1 MSLIENFR
9 NIFKIEDL
17 KNRIFYTIG
26 ILMIYRLGSYI
37 TMPGVDASQ
46 LASGG
51 GGAASSLLGLF
62 DLFVGGAFSRAG
74 VFALGIMP
82 YITAS
87 IIIQLMGAVV
97 PYFQKLQREGEEG
110 RRKITKLTRYG
121 TVAITAVQSIGFS
134 INLMAT
140 SPNAIVISEL
150 AFVFTAMVV
159 LTTGTVFVMWLGERI
174 TDRGIGNGIS
184 LIIMISIIAFLPTQ
198 LINEVQTKSNAILV
212 IIELATLALVIA
224 SVVLLTQGTRKIP
237 VQYAKRVVG
246 RKVYGGT
253 TQYLPLRVNAAGVM
267 PIIFAQSIMF
277 IPGIFGSFFPEN
289 ETVQF
294 LTGWS
299 ANYFGWAYNIIFY
312 IICVFFTFFY
322 TAIAINPKEM
332 ADTMKRQGG
341 FIPGVRPGK
350 QTVEFIDNILTK
362 ITLPGSLYLSF
373 VAVLPAIAANV
384 LGVTPGFAQYY
395 GGTSLLIIVGVAL
408 DTLQQIESH
417 LMMRHYDGFMKTGK
431 IKGRSKRV

>member
-17 KNRIFYTIG
+17 KNRILYTIG
-26 ILMIYRLGSYI
+26 ILMVYRVGSYI
-37 TMPGVDASQ
+37 TLPGVDASA
-46 LASGG
+46 LIA
-51 GGAASSLLGLF
+51 GAGDASSLLGLF

-87 IIIQLMGAVV
+87 IIIQLAGAIV
-97 PYFQKLQREGEEG
+97 PYFQKLEREGEEG
-110 RRKITKLTRYG
+110 RRKITQLTRYG
-121 TVAITAVQSIGFS
+121 TVVITAFQAIAFS
-134 INLMAT
+134 INLIAT
-140 SPNAIVISEL
+140 APQAIVVNEF
-150 AFVFTAMVV
+150 AFTLTAMIV
-159 LTTGTVFVMWLGERI
+159 LTAGTVFVMWLGERI

-184 LIIMISIIAFLPTQ
+184 LIIMIGIIAILPANFY
-198 LINEVQTKSNAILV
+198 NEVTTKSNLILV
-212 IIELATLALVIA
+212 IIELAALIVVIA
-224 SVVLLTQGTRKIP
+224 AVVMLTQGVRKIP

-253 TQYLPLRVNAAGVM
+253 TQYLPLKVNAAGVM

-277 IPGIFGSFFPEN
+277 IPSTIGQFFPEN

-294 LTGWS
+294 LTAWS
-299 ANYFGWAYNIIFY
+299 ADFTGWTYSIIFFF
-312 IICVFFTFFY
+312 ICVFFTFFY

-350 QTVEFIDNILTK
+350 ATVEFIDNILTK
-362 ITLPGSLYLSF
+362 ITLPGSIFLSL
-373 VAVLPAIAANV
+373 VAILPAIATNI
-384 LGVTPGFAQYY
+384 LGVTPGFALFY

-408 DTLQQIESH
+408 
-417 LMMRHYDGFMKTGK
+417 
-431 IKGRSKRV
+431 

>member
-1 MSLIENFR
+1 MSLVQNFR
-9 NIFKIEDL
+9 NIFKIEEL
-17 KNRIFYTIG
+17 KNRILYVVG
-26 ILMIYRLGSYI
+26 ILMIYRIGSYV
-37 TMPGVDASQ
+37 TLPGIDASQ
-46 LASGG
+46 LVQQTGN
-51 GGAASSLLGLF
+51 ASSLLGLF
-62 DLFVGGAFSRAG
+62 DMFVGGAFSRAG

-82 YITAS
+82 YITAA

-110 RRKITKLTRYG
+110 KRKINRLTRYG
-121 TVAITAVQSIGFS
+121 TVGITAVQAVGFA

-140 SPNAIVISEL
+140 SPNAVVVSTFTFVMTSVIIL
-150 AFVFTAMVV
+150 TAG
-159 LTTGTVFVMWLGERI
+159 TTFVMWLGERI
-174 TDRGIGNGIS
+174 TERGIGNGIS
-184 LIIMISIIAFLPTQ
+184 ILIMIGIIAALPVNFYNEITTKGNMVIV
-198 LINEVQTKSNAILV
+198 LIEVA
-212 IIELATLALVIA
+212 ALVIVIA
-224 SVVLLTQGTRKIP
+224 GCVLLTQGVRKIP

-253 TQYLPLRVNAAGVM
+253 TQYLPLKVNSAGVM

-277 IPGIFGSFFPEN
+277 IPSTVATFFPDN
-289 ETVQF
+289 ETVQW
-294 LTGWS
+294 LTAWS
-299 ANYFGWAYNIIFY
+299 SDFTGITYSIIFFF
-312 IICVFFTFFY
+312 ICMFFTYFY

-362 ITLPGSLYLSF
+362 VTLPGAIFLSF
-373 VAVLPAIAANV
+373 VAILPAFAAR
-384 LGVTPGFAQYY
+384 LGVTPGFSMFY

-431 IKGRSKRV
+431 MKGRRRS